1 MSVATAQPQWLRTG
15 YKFFPYAAQESGQW
29 WVLRFNYGFPE
40 HDMYTLF
47 VDGRPTV
54 DITGSADHSSAL
66 VRGIATLRPFD
77 PGLPNRRFRPTRPR
91 PWCGPSHAT
100 STTAVSTMTH
110 ASSVPGIATV
120 WPHIVDGG
128 VRGRD
133 VT

>member
-66 VRGIATLRPFD
+66 VRGVATLRPFD
-77 PGLPNRRFRPTRPR
+77 PGATEPTLQ
-91 PWCGPSHAT
+91 SDA
-100 STTAVSTMTH
+100 A
-110 ASSVPGIATV
+110 ATV
-120 WPHIVDGG
+120 VRAVARYVDYGSEHDDPCIFCSG
-128 VRGRD
+128 VRDGMAAI
-133 VT
+133 